1 MLSVPCGNFEATQ
14 CFDSQFVGQSEC
26 APVYQTSLLTVQFV
40 STEANSHSLF
50 YWLDEGSVS
59 AVPIAELNEQSLEV
73 GDKCKVKG
81 ITVDWII
88 AAKGKCNI
96 VTL

>member
-1 MLSVPCGNFEATQ
+1 
-14 CFDSQFVGQSEC
+14 
-26 APVYQTSLLTVQFV
+26 
-40 STEANSHSLF
+40 
-50 YWLDEGSVS
+50 
-59 AVPIAELNEQSLEV
+59 VPIAELNEQSLEV